1 MGLFSTDAASSFI
14 PVFWKFESLIM
25 STMNQGS
32 GKLYTYP
39 DNFRAHKI
47 QIAAKYSRFQLDP
60 AEFVVG
66 ETDKSAEFLKK
77 FPLGKVPAFENGK
90 ICLFEP
96 NAIAYYVGNAQT
108 RGGDNEAEVLQWI
121 GVADN
126 DIMPAAC
133 TWVYPTMGIMQYN
146 KNNTEQAKAS
156 IKKVMDLLNNH
167 LLTRTFLVGE
177 RVTQAD
183 ISVACNLVMLYKH
196 VMDPNFRAAYP
207 NTNRWFTTCVH
218 QMEFRNVLGKVEMCE
233 KMAQFDGKKYNE
245 IFGKEKK
252 DSGKKEKKQAQPK
265 AKKEQKPKE
274 EKKPAAAPAPKKE
287 KADPWANSPEA
298 TMDMDAWKR
307 TFSNEKDDAK
317 ILEYFFKHFPSENYS
332 VWQSNYKYN
341 DELTMSFMASN
352 MVGGMFQRI
361 EKLRKHAFASVIIFG
376 EANKLEIEGI
386 WIWRGHDLVFPLCE
400 DWTTD
405 YETYDWKKLDYD
417 SADTKKKITEFFS
430 WEGEFDGRKFEQGK
444 IYK

>member
-1 MGLFSTDAASSFI
+1 MGLFSTDAASGFI

-25 STMNQGS
+25 SSMNQGS

-126 DIMPAAC
+126 DIMPA
-133 TWVYPTMGIMQYN
+133 
-146 KNNTEQAKAS
+146 
-156 IKKVMDLLNNH
+156 
-167 LLTRTFLVGE
+167 
-177 RVTQAD
+177 
-183 ISVACNLVMLYKH
+183 ACNLVMLYKH

-361 EKLRKHAFASVIIFG
+361 EKLRKHAFASVI
-376 EANKLEIEGI
+376 
-386 WIWRGHDLVFPLCE
+386 
-400 DWTTD
+400 
-405 YETYDWKKLDYD
+405 
-417 SADTKKKITEFFS
+417 
-430 WEGEFDGRKFEQGK
+430 
-444 IYK
+444 